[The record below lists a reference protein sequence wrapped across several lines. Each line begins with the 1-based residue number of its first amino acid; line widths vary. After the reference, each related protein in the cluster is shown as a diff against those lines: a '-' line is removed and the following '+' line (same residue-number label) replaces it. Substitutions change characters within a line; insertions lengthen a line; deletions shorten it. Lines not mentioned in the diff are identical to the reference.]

1 MFQFYASFLLM
12 LVVLSY
18 KISRNGTDNEV
29 AKRTYLATMMNI
41 HHLQNPFTVS

>member
-1 MFQFYASFLLM
+1 M

-18 KISRNGTDNEV
+18 KISRNGTDNDV